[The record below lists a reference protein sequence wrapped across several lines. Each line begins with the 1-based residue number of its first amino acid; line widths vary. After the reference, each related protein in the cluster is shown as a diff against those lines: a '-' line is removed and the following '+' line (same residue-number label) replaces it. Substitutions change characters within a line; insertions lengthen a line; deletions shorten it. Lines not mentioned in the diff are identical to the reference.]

1 MKSPRMSVLPLLLL
15 VHLACGPPQGP
26 EWTPRIERER
36 SAHPVPQQNLED
48 EIIYFVMIDR
58 FFNGDSSNDT
68 GGVPT
73 SHRFYDANTTSA
85 EALKTYQGGDLAGVL
100 EKLDYLKDLGIT
112 VLWLSPVIDNSDAA
126 HHGWWAYHGYH
137 PVDHFSVDEHFGT
150 LEQVRTI
157 VQEAHKRGIK
167 IMLDMVLNHVG
178 YDHPWV
184 VQPENWVEKGY
195 QHWFHPRSFTDESSK
210 IQNWDNQTEL
220 ENKELAW
227 LPDLA
232 QENPQVY
239 SYLMDVSRYWI
250 VNTGCDGFRL
260 DAVRHIPEW
269 FWKRYNRDIRDF
281 AGKDFYLI
289 GEVFSGD
296 PHHISRYDDCGF
308 DALFDFPFY
317 FRVIEAIAQNDSI
330 QNLQHLLNHRI
341 QQDSARATQRVPFL
355 DNHDVPRFS
364 THTGPEK
371 LEKLASG
378 LTFLMVQ
385 PGPPMIYYG
394 TELGLEGVTTAD
406 SIDGKAPDYF
416 DRRMMPWDRLE
427 DPETTLV
434 PRLRRLISERKRS
447 SALRGFGWTD
457 VRVQDHLYAILRSS
471 ETDHY
476 LVVLNTATTD
486 DSATLDLSE
495 YGLAASGSWSEVVS
509 EESLQHRDHTLQIR
523 IPANTCLLYRL
534 ESYPPQ
540 TP

>member
-1 MKSPRMSVLPLLLL
+1 MSVLPLLLL
-15 VHLACGPPQGP
+15 VHLACGRPQGP
-26 EWTPRIERER
+26 EWTPRIEQER
-36 SAHPVPQQNLED
+36 SPHPVLDQNLEK

-58 FFNGDSSNDT
+58 FFNGDSTNDT
-68 GGVPT
+68 GGVPA
-73 SHRFYDANTTSA
+73 SHRFYDPETSSSD
-85 EALKTYQGGDLAGVL
+85 ALKTYQGGDLAGVL
-100 EKLDYLKDLGIT
+100 KKLDYLKDLGIT

-150 LEQVRTI
+150 LEQVQQI

-167 IMLDMVLNHVG
+167 VLLDMVLNHVG

-184 VQPENWVEKGY
+184 VQPENWIEKGY

-210 IQNWDNQTEL
+210 IQNWEDQSEL

-250 VNTGCDGFRL
+250 VNTGCDGFRV

-269 FWKRYNRDIRDF
+269 FWKRYNHDIRTF

-296 PHHISRYDDCGF
+296 PQYISRYDDCGF

-317 FRVIEAIAQNDSI
+317 FRVVEAIAQNDSI
-330 QNLQHLLNHRI
+330 QTLQHLLNHRL
-341 QQDSARATQRVPFL
+341 QQDSVRTTRHVPFL

-364 THTGPEK
+364 TYTGPEK
-371 LEKLASG
+371 LQKLASAF
-378 LTFLMVQ
+378 TFLMIQ

-394 TELGLEGVTTAD
+394 TELGLEGVSPAD

-434 PRLRRLISERKRS
+434 PRLKRLISERKRS
-447 SALRGFGWTD
+447 SALRGSGWTD
-457 VRVQDHLYAILRSS
+457 VQVQDHLYAVLRSS

-476 LVVLNTATTD
+476 LVVLNTAATA
-486 DSATLDLSE
+486 DSVRLDLSD
-495 YGLAASGSWSEVVS
+495 YDLDASGSWLEVVS
-509 EESLQHRDHTLQIR
+509 ENTLEHRNHTIRIR
-523 IPANTCLLYRL
+523 IPGNTCLLYRL
-534 ESYPPQ
+534 ESSPPHSL
-540 TP
+540 